1 MMPIKIFGGVCIA
14 ILVVNIILFA
24 MGKIGQLLFWFI
36 IILMAFVAYYIV
48 PRIYRPESLE

>member
-1 MMPIKIFGGVCIA
+1 MPIKIFGGVCIA